1 MISLTHVRGDAVKAL
16 QNKEVDFLMHC
27 CNAKGVMGGGIAKQ
41 IKEAFPSTYQA
52 YDAYCAAGRYGE
64 VLLGNII
71 IEDRVINAIAQFK
84 LGTSRRQVHYGAL
97 ASCIAQVGK
106 SPELYHAGSTMRK
119 IKVAVPYL
127 MCCGLAGGDW
137 TVVVE
142 ILQSLPNHIDVIIYK
157 L

>member
-1 MISLTHVRGDAVKAL
+1 MINLTFVLGDAVKAL

-27 CNAKGVMGGGIAKQ
+27 CNAQGVMGAGIAKQ
-41 IKEAFPSTYQA
+41 IKEAFPSTYRA
-52 YDAYCAAGRYGE
+52 YDAYCQAGKYSE

-71 IEDRVINAIAQFK
+71 IESRVINAIAQFK

-97 ASCIAQVGK
+97 SSCVAQVVR
-106 SPELYHAGSTMRK
+106 SAELYHAGSTMRK

-127 MCCGLAGGDW
+127 MCCGLAGGNW
-137 TVVVE
+137 TVVEE
-142 ILQSLPNHIDVIIYK
+142 ILQSLPNHIDLIVYK